1 MFNDELRERTFN
13 FAINTI
19 KLLRQIPDNQ
29 ESKTLKNQIIR
40 SATSIASNFR
50 ASCVSRSQ
58 REWFSKICIVIEE
71 TDETHFWIELF
82 EQLYP
87 ENLEGLSLLKSE
99 SFELLKIFSKSRGK
113 LPIK

>member
-13 FAINTI
+13 FAINVI
-19 KLLRQIPDNQ
+19 KPLRQIPDNQ